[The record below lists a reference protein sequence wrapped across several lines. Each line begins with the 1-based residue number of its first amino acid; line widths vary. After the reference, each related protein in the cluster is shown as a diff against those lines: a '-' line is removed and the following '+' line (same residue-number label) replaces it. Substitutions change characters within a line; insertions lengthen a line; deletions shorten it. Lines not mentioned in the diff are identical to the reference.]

1 MVSNDGQLTRRMEA
15 ASSVNIGREEKKKK
29 KSKKNCSLI

>member
-1 MVSNDGQLTRRMEA
+1 MEA